1 MARGITTGGANQ
13 ELNQTKVIR
22 FACPFVEKKIYLLNY
37 SEELF

>member
-22 FACPFVEKKIYLLNY
+22 FACPFVEKKIYLITSGY
-37 SEELF
+37 DLF